1 MNQNINC
8 LLIEKRVGNE
18 ILINYSFINYSH
30 ATDDVSEN
38 LEDYNLTKENESVNS
53 VWWYDSR
60 YGI

>member
-1 MNQNINC
+1 M
-8 LLIEKRVGNE
+8 EKRVGNE
-18 ILINYSFINYSH
+18 ILINYSFINYSQ

-38 LEDYNLTKENESVNS
+38 LEDYNLTKEKESVNS